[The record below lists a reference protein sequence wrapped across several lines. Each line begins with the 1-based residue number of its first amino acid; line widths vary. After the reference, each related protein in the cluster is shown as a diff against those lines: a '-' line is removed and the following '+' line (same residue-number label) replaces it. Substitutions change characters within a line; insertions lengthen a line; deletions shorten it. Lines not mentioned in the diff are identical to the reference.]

1 MSVFAKSLRT
11 FESDITGETK
21 DYKINNAVWLLL
33 KSKYKLT
40 QTQWALGY
48 EKEEVLYGV
57 KFVVCVLKA
66 NGVETTE
73 KEVSENTD
81 AVDIMNFTVA
91 YQTAMMSDENDSDDN
106 EKQEED
112 DEGK

>member
-57 KFVVCVLKA
+57 KFIVCVLKA
-66 NGVETTE
+66 NGLETTE
-73 KEVSENTD
+73 KEVLENTD
-81 AVDIMNFTVA
+81 AVDIMNFIVA
-91 YQTAMMSDENDSDDN
+91 YQTAMMSDGNDN
-106 EKQEED
+106 EEQEED

>member
-11 FESDITGETK
+11 FESNITGETK

-57 KFVVCVLKA
+57 KFIVCVLKA
-66 NGVETTE
+66 NGLDTTE

-81 AVDIMNFTVA
+81 AVDIMNFIMA
-91 YQTAMMSDENDSDDN
+91 YQTAMLSDENNN
-106 EKQEED
+106 EEQDEEED